1 MKKIIKKIVVCFC
14 IVILLF
20 TSAFKPKE
28 VKADAS
34 AGLLSGGG
42 MLLGTLNPAVLPWV
56 VLGIVACVA
65 VGYAIENWD
74 DVTAVGGAV
83 ADELKKMG
91 HSVSDFVSGTSVK
104 VDDTLKQAIKN
115 VTGSMG
121 ETISRPVSDRGI
133 TYSNGV
139 GFLLGRVTPSEQLPH
154 FLAREGIYLGD
165 SSKGLRYKEHQI
177 PGHKNFM
184 PRSYDLSSVTVVVDI
199 TPIPSD
205 KAPNIAFVSL
215 LDKSVSEVK
224 RVFNDAGD
232 VIQLTRT
239 VSSSDKLLPLGAAI
253 FTEKKRTNDFYI
265 KGVSIPELGISV
277 GETIKTDT
285 LKRTEIQKEVVTK
298 YIDTAFPKNSETVTF
313 KSDAQ
318 VASLSLP
325 ALPRVSDKTYSDDQ
339 LRELNKIRAGTGV
352 ANPAVPEVGAGS
364 LGIGEIPG
372 TGLLTGAGELAGT
385 GTLAGSGATTAAGT
399 GLGWLDKIIEW
410 LKKLLNAILGIPG
423 AILNGLKA
431 LWDWLAKILQAI
443 LAIPGGIINILS
455 KIWEFLQT
463 LSKVISDAIT
473 GAITWTFSIDETW
486 LKGRMRGLD
495 GLFKRKF
502 PTMVPL
508 RYDFNDKDTIDDMSI
523 NILGSNY
530 AILDGATATKLAKPI
545 KMVFRALAYVL
556 MALFFA
562 RKFYKVAE
570 D

>member
-28 VKADAS
+28 VKADAG
-34 AGLLSGGG
+34 ALSGGL
-42 MLLGTLNPAVLPWV
+42 LLGGLNPAVLPWV
-56 VLGIVACVA
+56 VLGIVACV
-65 VGYAIENWD
+65 VLGYTIEHFD
-74 DVTAVGGAV
+74 EVKAVGGAV

-91 HSVSDFVSGTSVK
+91 HSVGEFVSGTSVK
-104 VDDTLKQAIKN
+104 IDGTLKQAIKN
-115 VTGSMG
+115 VGAGLGSTATVPSTLVYKGGLLTNTGVIAPNSTKLMVG
-121 ETISRPVSDRGI
+121 GGPSASLYIGTEKPAYNWIFSSYSFKEGIDYLVPQITVKVELEPTDSKVKLRTVTDSGIGAAGVDYNVGRNEKGQINYLSATIAHKGK
-133 TYSNGV
+133 GV
-139 GFLLGRVTPSEQLPH
+139 GRSV
-154 FLAREGIYLGD
+154 YLD
-165 SSKGLRYKEHQI
+165 VP
-177 PGHKNFM
+177 PGNN
-184 PRSYDLSSVTVVVDI
+184 VVV
-199 TPIPSD
+199 
-205 KAPNIAFVSL
+205 
-215 LDKSVSEVK
+215 KSVSVPEIGLGE
-224 RVFNDAGD
+224 RM
-232 VIQLTRT
+232 T
-239 VSSSDKLLPLGAAI
+239 VS
-253 FTEKKRTNDFYI
+253 TEKLKQGAID
-265 KGVSIPELGISV
+265 SSSV
-277 GETIKTDT
+277 D
-285 LKRTEIQKEVVTK
+285 K

-372 TGLLTGAGELAGT
+372 TGSLTGAGELAGA

-463 LSKVISDAIT
+463 LSKVIADAIT

-486 LKGRMRGLD
+486 LRGRLSSLNDTFR
-495 GLFKRKF
+495 RKF
-502 PTMVPL
+502 PVMVPL
-508 RYDFNDKDTIDDMSI
+508 RYDFNDKDTFSDMSI

-530 AILDGATATKLAKPI
+530 VILNGAIATKLASPI

-562 RKFYKVAE
+562 RKFHKVAE

>member
-1 MKKIIKKIVVCFC
+1 MKKIFKKIAVCFC
-14 IVILLF
+14 IVTLLF
-20 TSAFKPKE
+20 TSAFKPRE
-28 VKADAS
+28 VKADAG
-34 AGLLSGGG
+34 ALSGGL
-42 MLLGTLNPAVLPWV
+42 LLGGLNPAVLPWV
-56 VLGIVACVA
+56 ILGIVACVA
-65 VGYAIENWD
+65 VGYTIENWD

-91 HSVSDFVSGTSVK
+91 HSVSDFVVGTSVK
-104 VDDTLKQAIKN
+104 IDDTLKQAIKN
-115 VTGSMG
+115 VTGRMG
-121 ETISRPVSDRGI
+121 STISRPVNDRGI

-139 GFLLGRVTPSEQLPH
+139 AFSLGRVTPSERYPH

-165 SSKGLRYKEHQI
+165 SSKGLKYKEHQI
-177 PGHKNFM
+177 KGHKNFM
-184 PRSYDLSSVTVVVDI
+184 SRSYDVSSLTVTVDV
-199 TPIPSD
+199 TPIPAD
-205 KAPNIAFVSL
+205 KNPTIAFSAG
-215 LDKSVSEVK
+215 LDYTASDVQK
-224 RVFNDAGD
+224 VFNDAGD

-239 VSSSDKLLPLGAAI
+239 VSSSEKLVPLGAGI
-253 FTEKKRTNDFYI
+253 VTDKTRTDDFYI
-265 KGVSIPELGISV
+265 KGVSIPKLGISV
-277 GETIKTDT
+277 GETISTDT
-285 LKRTEIQKEVVTK
+285 LKKTEIQKEVVTK

-339 LRELNKIRAGTGV
+339 LRELNKIRAGSRV
-352 ANPAVPEVGAGS
+352 ANPAIPEVGAGS
-364 LGIGEIPG
+364 LGIGEIPT
-372 TGLLTGAGELAGT
+372 TGSLTGAGELAGA
-385 GTLAGSGATTAAGT
+385 GTLVGSGATTAAGT

-486 LKGRMRGLD
+486 LRGRLSGLND
-495 GLFKRKF
+495 TFRRKF
-502 PTMVPL
+502 PVMVPL
-508 RYDFNDKDTIDDMSI
+508 RYDFNDKDTISDMSV
-523 NILGSNY
+523 NILGSDY
-530 AILDGATATKLAKPI
+530 VILNGATATKLASPI

-562 RKFYKVAE
+562 RKFHKVAE

>member
-1 MKKIIKKIVVCFC
+1 MKKIFKKIAVCFC
-14 IVILLF
+14 IVTLLF
-20 TSAFKPKE
+20 TSAFKPRE
-28 VKADAS
+28 VKADAG
-34 AGLLSGGG
+34 ALSGGL
-42 MLLGTLNPAVLPWV
+42 LLGGLNPAVLPWV
-56 VLGIVACVA
+56 ILGIVACVA
-65 VGYAIENWD
+65 VGYTIENWD

-91 HSVSDFVSGTSVK
+91 HSVSDFVVGTSVK
-104 VDDTLKQAIKN
+104 IDDTLKQAIKN
-115 VTGSMG
+115 VTGRMG
-121 ETISRPVSDRGI
+121 STISRPVNDRGI

-139 GFLLGRVTPSEQLPH
+139 AFSLGRVTPSERYPH

-165 SSKGLRYKEHQI
+165 SSKGLKYKEHQI
-177 PGHKNFM
+177 KGHKNFM
-184 PRSYDLSSVTVVVDI
+184 SRSYDVSSLTVTVDV
-199 TPIPSD
+199 TPIPAD
-205 KAPNIAFVSL
+205 KNPTIAFSAG
-215 LDKSVSEVK
+215 LDYTASDVQK
-224 RVFNDAGD
+224 VFNDAGD

-239 VSSSDKLLPLGAAI
+239 VSSSEKLVPLGAGI
-253 FTEKKRTNDFYI
+253 VTDKTRTDDFYI
-265 KGVSIPELGISV
+265 KGVSIPKLGISV
-277 GETIKTDT
+277 GETISTDT
-285 LKRTEIQKEVVTK
+285 LKKTEIQKEVVTK

-339 LRELNKIRAGTGV
+339 LRELNKIRAGSGV
-352 ANPAVPEVGAGS
+352 ANPAIPEVGAGS
-364 LGIGEIPG
+364 LGIGEIPT
-372 TGLLTGAGELAGT
+372 TGSLTGAGELAGA

-486 LKGRMRGLD
+486 LRGRLSGLND
-495 GLFKRKF
+495 IFRRKF
-502 PTMVPL
+502 PVMVPL
-508 RYDFNDKDTIDDMSI
+508 RYDFNDKDTISDMSV
-523 NILGSNY
+523 NILGSDY
-530 AILDGATATKLAKPI
+530 VILNGATATKLASPI

-562 RKFYKVAE
+562 RKFHKVAE

>member
-1 MKKIIKKIVVCFC
+1 MKKIIKKIAVCFC
-14 IVILLF
+14 IVTLLF
-20 TSAFKPKE
+20 TSAFKPKV
-28 VKADAS
+28 VKADAG
-34 AGLLSGGG
+34 ALSGGL
-42 MLLGTLNPAVLPWV
+42 LLGGLNPAVLPWV

-372 TGLLTGAGELAGT
+372 TGSLTGAGELAGT

-473 GAITWTFSIDETW
+473 GAITWTFSVDETW
-486 LKGRMRGLD
+486 LRGRLSSLNDTFR
-495 GLFKRKF
+495 RKF
-502 PTMVPL
+502 PVMVPL

-530 AILDGATATKLAKPI
+530 VILNGAIATKLAGPM
-545 KMVFRALAYVL
+545 KMIFRVLAYVL

>member
-28 VKADAS
+28 VKADAG

-74 DVTAVGGAV
+74 EVTAVGGAV

-184 PRSYDLSSVTVVVDI
+184 PRSYDLSSVTLVVDI

-277 GETIKTDT
+277 GEKIKTDT

-352 ANPAVPEVGAGS
+352 ATPAVPEVGAGS

-372 TGLLTGAGELAGT
+372 TGSLTGAGELAGA

-486 LKGRMRGLD
+486 LRGRLSSLNDTFR
-495 GLFKRKF
+495 RKF
-502 PTMVPL
+502 PVMVPL
-508 RYDFNDKDTIDDMSI
+508 RYDFNDKDTISDMSV
-523 NILGSNY
+523 NIFGSNY
-530 AILDGATATKLAKPI
+530 VILNGATATKLASPI

-562 RKFYKVAE
+562 RKFHKVAE